1 MRALEAALALSL
13 FVRPVPDTARPRMQ
27 IVTAASSAALSTAAS
42 AATPVPTPVPDTTA
56 GHAAPDQRGK
66 GLGAENG
73 SLDDRRKAIATEMVK
88 LAASLRRSI
97 EAGSVEA
104 ILSHIPTTGLRCG
117 DRVVPRARVEH
128 DLRTRG
134 SWLHEVM
141 FGDVG
146 PSPRAPRSLRAL
158 FKAVPDTAIV
168 VGFRRDPTAGAVGR
182 PCLDYR
188 AEGFVTPGAPLCFDR
203 RDGAWWLVDS
213 LYPCG

>member
-1 MRALEAALALSL
+1 MRASAAALALAL
-13 FVRPVPDTARPRMQ
+13 IAPVLPVPDTVRPH
-27 IVTAASSAALSTAAS
+27 VPVVAAAS
-42 AATPVPTPVPDTTA
+42 TPPREA
-56 GHAAPDQRGK
+56 R
-66 GLGAENG
+66 GAEEG

-88 LAASLRRSI
+88 LGASLRRSI

-104 ILSHIPTTGLRCG
+104 ILARVPAAGLRCG
-117 DRVVPRARVEH
+117 DRVVPRVRVEH

-141 FGDVG
+141 FGDAG
-146 PSPRAPRSLRAL
+146 ASPRAPRSLRAF

-168 VGFRRDPTAGAVGR
+168 VGFRRDPTAGAIGR

-188 AEGFVTPGAPLCFDR
+188 AEGFATPGSPLCFDR
-203 RDGAWWLVDS
+203 RGGTWWLIDS